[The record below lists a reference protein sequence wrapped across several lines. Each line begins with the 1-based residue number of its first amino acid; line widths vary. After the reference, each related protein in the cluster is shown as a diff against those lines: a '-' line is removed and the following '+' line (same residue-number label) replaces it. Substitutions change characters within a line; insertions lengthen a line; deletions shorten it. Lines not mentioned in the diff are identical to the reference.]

1 MAAKDEEPAAAHPA
15 QESRSRDAVAE
26 TIRVGVNVL
35 DKLMTLVGE
44 LVLARNQLLQLAN
57 IPLATPICRPYR
69 SG

>member
-1 MAAKDEEPAAAHPA
+1 
-15 QESRSRDAVAE
+15 VAE